1 MNIKTNYIDFR
12 NEHRIYLLEGILDEL
27 VGMIAVT
34 DFDDLYED
42 CPGPSACP
50 KTTYKLIL
58 NPGFMYPGG
67 CWEEGELPSVF
78 AHRGDIISHP
88 RLLKLLLGNIFFE
101 ADDAVGLMDQL
112 KKYDLKV
119 EDLTKNDITLRLE
132 RFLGDNF
139 RVGSDLHSLIDYPS
153 TYISYSDNP
162 KGIRFSIDGN
172 EKVYSF
178 YELANRIGEIVYAL
192 QEYFSRDV
200 NITRIC
206 EVKNQGSSN
215 EQEVELPK
223 SYSKFLR
230 LVRLAAEIERKKWIA
245 Y

>member
-58 NPGFMYPGG
+58 NPDIMYTGG
-67 CWEEGELPSVF
+67 VWEEGELPSVF

-88 RLLKLLLGNIFFE
+88 RLLKFLLGNIFFQT
-101 ADDAVGLMDQL
+101 DDAVHLMDQL
-112 KKYDLKV
+112 KKYDIKV
-119 EDLTKNDITLRLE
+119 KDLIKNDITLRLK
-132 RFLGDNF
+132 RLLGDNF
-139 RVGSDLHSLIDYPS
+139 RVESDLHSLIGYPW
-153 TYISYSDNP
+153 TFFSYSDNP

-172 EKVYSF
+172 EKIYSF

-192 QEYFSRDV
+192 QKYFSRDV
-200 NITRIC
+200 NITRMC

>member
-1 MNIKTNYIDFR
+1 
-12 NEHRIYLLEGILDEL
+12 
-27 VGMIAVT
+27 
-34 DFDDLYED
+34 
-42 CPGPSACP
+42 
-50 KTTYKLIL
+50 
-58 NPGFMYPGG
+58 MYTGG
-67 CWEEGELPSVF
+67 VWEEGELPSVF

-88 RLLKLLLGNIFFE
+88 RLLKFLLGNIFFQT
-101 ADDAVGLMDQL
+101 DDAVHLMDQL
-112 KKYDLKV
+112 KKYDIKV
-119 EDLTKNDITLRLE
+119 KDLIKNDITLRLK
-132 RFLGDNF
+132 RLLGDNF
-139 RVGSDLHSLIDYPS
+139 RVESDLHSLIGYPW
-153 TYISYSDNP
+153 TFFSYSDNP

-172 EKVYSF
+172 EKIYSF

-192 QEYFSRDV
+192 QKYFSRDV
-200 NITRIC
+200 NITRMC